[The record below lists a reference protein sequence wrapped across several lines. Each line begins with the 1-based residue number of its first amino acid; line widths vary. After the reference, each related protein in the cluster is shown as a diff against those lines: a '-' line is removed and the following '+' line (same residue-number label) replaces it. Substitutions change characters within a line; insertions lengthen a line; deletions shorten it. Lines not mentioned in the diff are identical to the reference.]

1 MKVTASNVVPKAYMP
16 IKLEIILE
24 TEEELKVLRDLTW
37 CRHSDIRWAVSQR
50 CNGCTPNANAYRD
63 VLAPIYHKLAVYNNA
78 NGTE

>member
-1 MKVTASNVVPKAYMP
+1 MKVTASNVVPKEYIP

-37 CRHSDIRWAVSQR
+37 RSHSAIREAVAQR
-50 CNGCTPNANAYRD
+50 FKDTPSAKVYFD
-63 VLAPIYHKLAVYNNA
+63 VLSPIYHKLAEYNND

>member
-1 MKVTASNVVPKAYMP
+1 MKVTASNAVPKAYIP

-37 CRHSDIRWAVSQR
+37 CSHSAIREAVAQR
-50 CNGCTPNANAYRD
+50 FKDTPNADAYRD
-63 VLAPIYHKLAVYNNA
+63 VLAPIYHKLAKYNND